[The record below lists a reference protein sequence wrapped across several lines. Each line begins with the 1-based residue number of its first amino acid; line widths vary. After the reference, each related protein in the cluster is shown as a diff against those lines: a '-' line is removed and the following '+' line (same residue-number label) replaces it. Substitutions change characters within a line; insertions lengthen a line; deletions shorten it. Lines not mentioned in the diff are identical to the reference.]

1 MVPSARFGDSD
12 GGWERHTRGMS
23 RSAKPFLVCHTGNM
37 AGDEDVS
44 TGTGT
49 TRGNDEAHAT
59 FPYPAVLG
67 NGNGTAGAS
76 PRERVPAVPG
86 NGNVIRGSV
95 PAASVVGYRSSN
107 GAVPGRERR
116 PGTYPVPVPT
126 HRRERPAKAAGKAAK
141 TSLRDRVRGRARE
154 HDALLWLVIWAIT
167 GVSTWMAASGQLG
180 VWEWAGENPDDT
192 RRFGVP
198 FLMEIGVVAWLLIG
212 KHAIN
217 NTRSPFPWWGM
228 ALAFSGMAV
237 YTNVVH
243 GTWKQALIFGTASA
257 LSLAL
262 WFAKFLIDFIG
273 IEVDNGLRAG
283 ARPKVLL
290 TGLTIEQPRIRWRA
304 HLIAGQIT
312 KRRDVDADG
321 NPTWRPLTLDDVIEL
336 AVRWIEVRDDT
347 LAYERRPAFGQKWLW
362 TVGDRKVA
370 KRTAWH
376 VVREECGQKVMQDKA
391 LHVRRVTFAA
401 PELEPAPVVGSLDA
415 HPVLP
420 AATPARRQAP
430 AARTRQV
437 VTRPDS
443 DEEPVPEEWFTR
455 HAARILTVQRVHE
468 HWVDNP
474 SLTAV
479 RKIKALSKEHPEVAM
494 GNSKVLKEVAACIR
508 ELRRQALADRAR
520 STG

>member
-1 MVPSARFGDSD
+1 M
-12 GGWERHTRGMS
+12 
-23 RSAKPFLVCHTGNM
+23 
-37 AGDEDVS
+37 S

-59 FPYPAVLG
+59 FLYPTAPG
-67 NGNGTAGAS
+67 NGNGTAGVS
-76 PRERVPAVPG
+76 PRGRPPTVSGNGHG
-86 NGNVIRGSV
+86 NGNTVRGSV

-107 GAVPGRERR
+107 AAVPGRGRP

-126 HRRERPAKAAGKAAK
+126 HRHERPAKAAGKAAK
-141 TSLRDRVRGRARE
+141 TSLRDRVRGRARQ

-217 NTRSPFPWWGM
+217 NERSPFPWWGM

-290 TGLTIEQPRIRWRA
+290 TALTIEQPRIRWRA

-347 LAYERRPAFGQKWLW
+347 LAYERRPAFGQKGLW

-401 PELEPAPVVGSLDA
+401 PKLEPVAVVGSLDE

-420 AATPARRQAP
+420 AAPARRAAP
-430 AARTRQV
+430 AARATRV
-437 VTRPDS
+437 VARPDS
-443 DEEPVPEEWFTR
+443 DEGPVPAEWLKK
-455 HAARILTVQRVHE
+455 HAARILTVQKRHE
-468 HWVDNP
+468 GWVDDP
-474 SLTAV
+474 SLTSV
-479 RKIKALSKEHPEVAM
+479 RAIKTLSKDHPEVAM
-494 GNSKVLKEVAACIR
+494 GNGTVAMQVAACLR